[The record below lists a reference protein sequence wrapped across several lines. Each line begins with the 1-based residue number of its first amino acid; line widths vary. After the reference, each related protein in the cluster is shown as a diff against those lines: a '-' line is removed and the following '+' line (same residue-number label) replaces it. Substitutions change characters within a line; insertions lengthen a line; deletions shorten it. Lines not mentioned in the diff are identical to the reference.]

1 MYLPRQGCKAETILQ
16 VWCGNEKVEKALV
29 YTVLF
34 ENIFHITLGRLLGPE
49 GRGGISEELLEVLL
63 GFQRLWWSY

>member
-1 MYLPRQGCKAETILQ
+1 M
-16 VWCGNEKVEKALV
+16 
-29 YTVLF
+29 LF

-63 GFQRLWWSY
+63 GFQRFWVVIELFVF